1 MHGSGQDG
9 KWGGLFHYSNACQH
23 GHAHEKPGQTYFVHT
38 GFLPWAVFVENGVQ
52 QSVRASVFLTL
63 SAHFEKYLSN
73 KSYQTIMTRKTLGL
87 TRKRNKDAK
96 PVAEEAEAMVEVEGE
111 ADPQKR
117 FLNAVA
123 INPTPGIRLESGS
136 EKLTVRAMDLITPIG
151 MGQRGLIVA
160 PPGSGKSTVL
170 KHICQAVGKAYP
182 EIKLYALLIDERPE
196 EVTDFRRSVP
206 AEVHASSSD
215 ESYAHHVRVADEL
228 LDIARQQAGEGHNV
242 MIVIDSLTR
251 LSRVHNAERKSS
263 GRTMSGGVDAR
274 AMEIP
279 RRFFGAARNI
289 ENGGSLTI
297 LATVLVDT
305 GSRMDQ
311 VIFEEFKGTGNMELV
326 LSRDVANQRIFP
338 ALDISKSS
346 TRREELLLDPKD
358 LDKIRAL
365 RRALGGLKPL
375 EGTKK
380 LVELLEKY
388 PTNAE
393 LLKNIPGPG

>member
-1 MHGSGQDG
+1 
-9 KWGGLFHYSNACQH
+9 
-23 GHAHEKPGQTYFVHT
+23 
-38 GFLPWAVFVENGVQ
+38 
-52 QSVRASVFLTL
+52 
-63 SAHFEKYLSN
+63 
-73 KSYQTIMTRKTLGL
+73 MTRKTLGL
-87 TRKRNKDAK
+87 TGTRKKDPK
-96 PVAEEAEAMVEVEGE
+96 PVATETEAMVESEAENE

-123 INPTPGIRLESGS
+123 INPAPGIRLESGS
-136 EKLTVRAMDLITPIG
+136 EQLTVRAMDLITPIG

-160 PPGSGKSTVL
+160 PPGSGKSTIL

-228 LDIARQQAGEGHNV
+228 LDTARQQAGEGENV

-251 LSRVHNAERKSS
+251 LSRVHNAERKGS
-263 GRTMSGGVDAR
+263 GRTMSGGMDAR

-279 RRFFGAARNI
+279 RRLFGAARNL

-326 LSRDVANQRIFP
+326 LSRDVADQRIFP
-338 ALDISKSS
+338 ALDIAKSS

-365 RRALGGLKPL
+365 RRALSGLKPL
-375 EGTKK
+375 EGAKK

-393 LLKNIPGPG
+393 LLNSIPGANTD